1 MTKGESYR
9 VRISLPL
16 VFVLA
21 IATGQT
27 VIRGAADDAAKLSKD
42 EILMLMIQVSR
53 MPAVQQDRKMD
64 MVWTHLNSSDTPK
77 SDYLFCSGFA
87 YLGNYKA
94 QACLGDDF
102 ENGRGTAK
110 DLVEA
115 YVWYSIAFDNPI
127 DDPEIRQQIRSSKGR
142 IKKAILTGIPAKS
155 EKELED
161 QVKLQKATK
170 MLYLTEI
177 RNTGN

>member
-1 MTKGESYR
+1 

-16 VFVLA
+16 VLVLA
-21 IATGQT
+21 IAAGQT
-27 VIRGAADDAAKLSKD
+27 VRQGMADEATKLSKD
-42 EILMLMIQVSR
+42 EILMLMIQVGR
-53 MPAVQQDRKMD
+53 IPVVQQDRKMD
-64 MVWTHLNSSDTPK
+64 MIWTHLNRSDTPK

-94 QACLGDDF
+94 QACLGNAF

-110 DLVEA
+110 DLLDA

-127 DDPEIRQQIRSSKGR
+127 DDPEIRQQIRSSRER
-142 IKKAILTGIPAKS
+142 IKKALLTGVSAKT

-170 MLYLTEI
+170 MLYLTEF
-177 RNTGN
+177 RNTRD